1 MDTTRPKLIRY
12 LAYAAAVLATAWLV
26 HLLAPILA
34 PFVAAAILAY
44 ICTPMVDYMQRRGLP
59 RSLAVVLVMTCVV
72 LVIVSLIVLLV
83 PLVIDQTAILS
94 AKVPAVLDWL
104 RHTALPWITERT
116 GLEPGEGWMKLK
128 EALAKNF
135 QSAAH
140 LLATLL
146 PTLGASGL
154 ALLSFIG
161 MLVLLPIAL
170 FFFLRDWHR
179 FTNLLAGLIPRRLL
193 PDISGIAREIDSV
206 LSEFLRGQLSVMVAL
221 SVIYGFGLW
230 IVGVDGALSIAVLAG
245 MLSFVPYLGFAIGAL
260 LGTFAAITQFESIGG
275 VAGVW
280 AVFVVGQLLESYV
293 LTPKLVGDR
302 IGLHPLGVVFA
313 IMAFGQLLGFV
324 GVLLAV
330 PFAASFLVLMRFFMR
345 RYKAGSFYQD

>member
-1 MDTTRPKLIRY
+1 MDIAKPQLGRY
-12 LAYAAAVLATAWLV
+12 FAYAVAIGAAGLLV
-26 HLLAPILA
+26 HVLAPILA

-44 ICTPMVDYMQRRGLP
+44 ICTPFVDRLERKKLP
-59 RSLAVVLVMTCVV
+59 RTLAVILVMTIVV
-72 LVIVSLIVLLV
+72 LIIVGLMVVLM

-94 AKVPAVLDWL
+94 AKVPVLLDWV
-104 RHTALPWITERT
+104 RHTALPWIAERT
-116 GLEPGEGWMKLK
+116 GVTVGEGWMKLR

-146 PTLGASGL
+146 PSLGASGL
-154 ALLSFIG
+154 ALIGFIG
-161 MLVLLPIAL
+161 MLVLLPVAL

-179 FTNLLAGLIPRRLL
+179 FIGLIAGVIPRRAL
-193 PDISGIAREIDSV
+193 PDVTSIARQIDSV
-206 LSEFLRGQLSVMVAL
+206 LGEFLRGQLSLMVAL
-221 SVIYGFGLW
+221 SAIYGIGLW
-230 IVGVDGALSIAVLAG
+230 IVGLDGALSIGVLAG
-245 MLSFVPYLGFAIGAL
+245 MLSFVPYLGFAIGLL
-260 LGTFAAITQFESIGG
+260 LGTFAAVTQFQTLGAVI
-275 VAGVW
+275 GVW
-280 AVFVVGQLLESYV
+280 VVFAIGQVLESYV

-330 PFAASFLVLMRFFMR
+330 PFAASILVLMRYTIG
-345 RYKAGSFYQD
+345 RYKAGGLYKD

>member
-1 MDTTRPKLIRY
+1 MDMDTTRPKSIRY
-12 LAYAAAVLATAWLV
+12 LAYAAAVLTMAWLV

-44 ICTPMVDYMQRRGLP
+44 ICTPMVDYLQRRKLP
-59 RSLAVVLVMTCVV
+59 RSLAVVVVMTCVV
-72 LVIVSLIVLLV
+72 LAIVILV

-94 AKVPAVLDWL
+94 AKVPALLDWL

-154 ALLSFIG
+154 ALLSFTG

-179 FTNLLAGLIPRRLL
+179 FTGHLAGLIPRRLL
-193 PDISGIAREIDSV
+193 PDISSIVREIDSV
-206 LSEFLRGQLSVMVAL
+206 LGEFLRGQLSVMVAL
-221 SVIYGFGLW
+221 SVIYGLGLW
-230 IVGVDGALSIAVLAG
+230 IVGVDGALSIGVLAG
-245 MLSFVPYLGFAIGAL
+245 TLSFVPYLGFATGAL
-260 LGTFAAITQFESIGG
+260 LGTFAAITQFQTLGG

-280 AVFVVGQLLESYV
+280 AVFVAGQLLESYV

-313 IMAFGQLLGFV
+313 IMAFGHLLGFV
-324 GVLLAV
+324 GVLLAI
-330 PFAASFLVLMRFFMR
+330 PFAASFLVLMRFFLR
-345 RYKAGSFYQD
+345 RYKAGSLYQD